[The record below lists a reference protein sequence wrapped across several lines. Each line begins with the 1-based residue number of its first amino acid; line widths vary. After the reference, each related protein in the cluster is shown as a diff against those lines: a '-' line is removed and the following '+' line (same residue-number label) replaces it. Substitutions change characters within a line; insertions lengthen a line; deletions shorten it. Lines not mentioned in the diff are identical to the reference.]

1 MLAVPAA
8 SRSLL
13 KRLKHKE
20 TAVNFFGKSLFGKTV
35 FAKIM
40 NREIGQTLG
49 NPLGD
54 GSGAFLARKSALA
67 LMRGGRGFR
76 TPAKQPR
83 VYSNGLTRGQ
93 RKRANRSACAVA
105 ETDRQK
111 RECRAMAAI
120 SRVPFEQLKYQ
131 FGSL

>member
-1 MLAVPAA
+1 M
-8 SRSLL
+8 
-13 KRLKHKE
+13 
-20 TAVNFFGKSLFGKTV
+20 NFFGKSLFGKTV

-49 NPLGD
+49 NPLGE
-54 GSGAFLARKSALA
+54 GSGAHQRRMGAFA

-83 VYSNGLTRGQ
+83 VYPNGMTRGQ
-93 RKRANRSACAVA
+93 RKRAIRAACVVA
-105 ETDRQK
+105 EADRQK
-111 RECRAMAAI
+111 RVCTNMADK
-120 SRVPFEQLKYQ
+120 SGLPFDMLKYQ